1 MVEILDTRVKVL
13 STHTH
18 SQTPKLAKDN
28 ICYLLPDFG
37 DSLQLNINDILSSIE
52 LDKHITGSN
61 RYTAYYGNLPYS
73 FYHIITHIYHLPYNY
88 SYAHHEALSL
98 SESPVIKTC
107 LDAVNEVFQHAEVN
121 SVLVNYYPDGS
132 SKINFH
138 SDDEDDIDDNSFI
151 FTLSFGHSRTI
162 IFRTLERKK
171 HVAKISLKDRSILL
185 FSKASQHLFQ
195 HAILPETG
203 VSERISLTFRKLKD
217 KSVY

>member
-61 RYTAYYGNLPYS
+61 RYTAYYGNLPY
-73 FYHIITHIYHLPYNY
+73 NY
-88 SYAHHEALSL
+88 SYTHHEALSL